1 MGGRFGKYGDFKRR
15 KVLQRSR
22 REKSRMAK
30 ANLATLRSRSGLL
43 PHVQRASSRN
53 TARSY
58 KTAVVAIPPDHLWGP
73 IQRLRKQH
81 DRHYRRWM
89 PHITLLYPF
98 RPVSAFEQVTP
109 LLIRVCRS
117 VEPFEVKLNRF
128 DLLIHARRKAT
139 VYLIPEP
146 AGALKELQ
154 KALLEIVPD
163 CDDVT
168 RFTGGFRPHLS
179 VGQIRSQEAH
189 ALCAKWQATWQP
201 LAFTL
206 SHVYLIWRNDPPDD
220 VFRTGPVLFLGGQ

>member
-1 MGGRFGKYGDFKRR
+1 MGGRFGKYGDLKRR
-15 KVLQRSR
+15 KALQRGR
-22 REKSRMAK
+22 REKSKIERARLTAMRSR
-30 ANLATLRSRSGLL
+30 NGLRSHGQSVS
-43 PHVQRASSRN
+43 PRN
-53 TARSY
+53 TDRSY
-58 KTAVVAIPPDHLWGP
+58 KTAVVAIPPDHLWEP
-73 IQRLRKQH
+73 IQRLREQH

-98 RPVSAFEQVTP
+98 RPVAAFEQVTP
-109 LLIRVCRS
+109 LLTRVCRS
-117 VEPFEVKLNRF
+117 VEPFEVKLSRF
-128 DLLIHARRKAT
+128 DLLIYPRRQAT

-189 ALCAKWQATWQP
+189 ALCTKWQATWQP
-201 LAFTL
+201 LAFSL
-206 SHVYLIWRNDPPDD
+206 SHVYLIWRNDAPDD
-220 VFRTGPVLFLGGQ
+220 VFRTGPVLSLGGQ